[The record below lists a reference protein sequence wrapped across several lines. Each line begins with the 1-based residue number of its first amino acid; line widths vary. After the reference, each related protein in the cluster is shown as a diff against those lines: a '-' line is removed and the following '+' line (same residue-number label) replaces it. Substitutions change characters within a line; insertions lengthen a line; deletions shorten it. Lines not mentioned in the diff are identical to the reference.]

1 MPRTWAVGNSN
12 WGANTERYNAV
23 IDKVK
28 AFDNIIF
35 SVKNT
40 RTDFWRYNL
49 FNPVLSLI
57 HI

>member
-1 MPRTWAVGNSN
+1 VSKKYNKIYMPRTWAVGNSN

-40 RTDFWRYNL
+40 RTDF
-49 FNPVLSLI
+49 
-57 HI
+57 